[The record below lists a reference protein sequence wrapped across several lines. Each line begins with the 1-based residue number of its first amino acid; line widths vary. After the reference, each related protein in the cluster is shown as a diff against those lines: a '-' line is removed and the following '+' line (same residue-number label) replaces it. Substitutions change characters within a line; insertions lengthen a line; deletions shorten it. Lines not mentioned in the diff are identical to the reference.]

1 MYNKILGTYM
11 LIYIYIYI
19 IIVGRKQR
27 LCLQAYLS
35 TDNIN
40 CLYKLLDVG
49 FAIQNSVK
57 Q

>member
-11 LIYIYIYI
+11 LIYIYI